1 VNSAGNGRLTPLS
14 HLGRRQSHVLESEG
28 LGTAH
33 PDGRSA
39 NRHGRRPSVWPDIRP
54 RRRRRQGFQHVTKTN
69 STLHT
74 CRAQLLVPTGGGR
87 NLSALCCRARRH
99 SHAASHAHSPRPS
112 SHVEAVGQHRGR
124 TAAHTH
130 CQAPRDVAAPLRLAP
145 SRLQLPVR
153 GPAPSNGVC
162 RWSHAIAEKV
172 RAGRRRAA
180 IDADLLRLRLLHIS
194 FSVGDH
200 LPGSSGLVT
209 TIN

>member
-1 VNSAGNGRLTPLS
+1 MIWL
-14 HLGRRQSHVLESEG
+14 
-28 LGTAH
+28 
-33 PDGRSA
+33 
-39 NRHGRRPSVWPDIRP
+39 
-54 RRRRRQGFQHVTKTN
+54 
-69 STLHT
+69 T

-153 GPAPSNGVC
+153 GPAPSNGEALNGRLNARRC
-162 RWSHAIAEKV
+162 RCMEFAVGAMPSLRRSEPAGAGPLLMLTSFVYASSISHFRWATIFL
-172 RAGRRRAA
+172 
-180 IDADLLRLRLLHIS
+180 DLLAL
-194 FSVGDH
+194 
-200 LPGSSGLVT
+200 
-209 TIN
+209 

>member
-1 VNSAGNGRLTPLS
+1 MIWL
-14 HLGRRQSHVLESEG
+14 
-28 LGTAH
+28 
-33 PDGRSA
+33 
-39 NRHGRRPSVWPDIRP
+39 
-54 RRRRRQGFQHVTKTN
+54 
-69 STLHT
+69 T

-153 GPAPSNGVC
+153 GPAPSNGSSLPPIAGSARGLHWLSGSSNGVC